1 MLIFFIKDKFLVCFL
16 LTSKALFFLAK
27 TKKEKFVEML
37 VSLFKVYKCKL
48 VSTLVQLETEFQTTS
63 STIHVLKWC

>member
-1 MLIFFIKDKFLVCFL
+1 MLIFFFLKNL
-16 LTSKALFFLAK
+16 IELFFLAK

-48 VSTLVQLETEFQTTS
+48 VSTLVQLETEFQTTTLS
-63 STIHVLKWC
+63 IHVLKWC